1 MSADNWWVWPRP
13 QGCPSRFADKLYAA
27 SQEALKAPELQAAFD
42 REGAATVEMT
52 PEQFS
57 DYIRTEIAK
66 WSRVVK
72 EGNIHA
78 Q

>member
-1 MSADNWWVWPRP
+1 
-13 QGCPSRFADKLYAA
+13 
-27 SQEALKAPELQAAFD
+27 
-42 REGAATVEMT
+42 MT
-52 PEQFS
+52 PEQFAE
-57 DYIRTEIAK
+57 YIKTEIAK